1 MKKFLSLLAV
11 VFTLGLSTVAMD
23 AEAAKRMGSGKS
35 LGMQRQQATPDKSPG
50 ASPSQSAAAPAAAGA
65 AGAAAAPEVV
75 PGWAR
80 SPVWPLAWAWP
91 PWPRTWVL
99 VKNWRRC

>member
-50 ASPSQSAAAPAAAGA
+50 AAPTQAAATPAAAGA
-65 AGAAAAPEVV
+65 AGAAAAPKSSWMG
-75 PGWAR
+75 PIAGL
-80 SPVWPLAWAWP
+80 WPPAWASR
-91 PWPRTWVL
+91 PWPRTWAL
-99 VKNWRRC
+99 AKSSPRC